1 MQQQQP
7 QQQQPQVVVVV
18 EKKDFVD
25 LWEEELH
32 EAVEAQQREED
43 AQWKKF
49 TNRCALHRAQ
59 AACDAAEDA
68 HKEASARLER
78 ARAECARLRAVLVVG
93 NDGDCER
100 A

>member
-7 QQQQPQVVVVV
+7 QQQPQVVV
-18 EKKDFVD
+18 EKKDFVVD
-25 LWEEELH
+25 LWEEELR

-43 AQWKKF
+43 AQWKKIAD
-49 TNRCALHRAQ
+49 RCALHRAQ

-68 HKEASARLER
+68 HKEATARLER
-78 ARAECARLRAVLVVG
+78 ARAECARLRAVLVVD